1 MTNLR
6 QFLKRLRRASSR
18 RASLSLVVAGCTFM
32 FSLLPAVVAQGDQ
45 PRLPSDPFA
54 RLLVRL
60 NHAPFDFDQLEPL
73 AKRGSSMQASSTA
86 YESAMAPVTLVLER
100 MTHSKTIS
108 FLGKLPFIGKHFEMA
123 ESGLETASELSHG
136 FVRLVDLDKRHL
148 QPLRDAI
155 LASARLRRSRRKE
168 DLPATV
174 KALDAAV
181 APLNSYEAF
190 GERQDQ
196 KLDAYIKRLHDIDQH
211 NFSSRPDKQKDSK
224 AIKNAIVKL
233 QAIRANLEAKK
244 SEIHQVRLYTEAC
257 GVDGHAAM

>member
-1 MTNLR
+1 MTKPKQLPR
-6 QFLKRLRRASSR
+6 RMRLKSSG
-18 RASLSLVVAGCTFM
+18 LGLLLILVAACAFM
-32 FSLLPAVVAQGDQ
+32 FNPVLPVGAQAGHN
-45 PRLPSDPFA
+45 RLPSDPFA

-60 NHAPFDFDQLEPL
+60 DHAPFDFDRLEPL
-73 AKRGSSMQASSTA
+73 AKRGSSMQASATA
-86 YESAMAPVTLVLER
+86 YESAMAPVTPVLER